1 MRRTSKEV
9 CGACDASLRFRWL
22 LGFGAA
28 LLLLA
33 VCGGC
38 NPGGPGPRP
47 TEAVPPLE
55 LSRNGISGHV
65 ITLDEKASAPERH
78 AAEELAAFLKQ
89 VTGAEFVIQ
98 TPAEAGL
105 KPQIAVGPGA
115 AKALA
120 PALSLDGLGAE
131 GIVIQAV
138 PPSLILTGG
147 VAAPRGTLY
156 AVYSFL
162 EDQVGCR
169 WWTRTES
176 TIPDKPTLAVA
187 GDLKVRYLPPLEK
200 REPYYREGFDK
211 DWAVRMK
218 DNGFYGLDEARGGS
232 LRFAGRNCHTFF
244 FLVPP
249 EEHFKKHPEWF
260 SEIKGERKGINTWLN
275 GTQLCLTNPELT
287 AFVIGRVKEWLR
299 ASPGAAFVS
308 LTQNDWHGWCTCAQC
323 KAVDDA
329 EGGPSGTMIRFA
341 NAVAEAIE
349 PEFPHVAIDTF
360 AYEYTRK
367 PPKLTKPRHN
377 VVVRLCSI
385 ECDFSRPLED
395 EVNRSFREDIE
406 NWAKICNRLYIWDYV
421 TNFRNYIQPHPNL
434 RVLGPNVRFFVRN
447 HAKGILEQGNYQ
459 SSGGEFSALRL
470 WLTAK
475 LMWNP
480 ALDDQALLN
489 EFLSGYYGPAAP
501 FLRRY
506 IDLLQDR
513 VEATGVNMRIN
524 MPVTAPY
531 LDLATLLSAEAL
543 LQQAEQSVVNQ
554 PDLLRRV
561 RIAHLPVR
569 YVLFSQWPQLKMTAT
584 RTGVEWLTM
593 TRGEVLAGFE
603 AICAENQITHLWED
617 EKRPFST
624 LRNSFD
630 EARRESPAPPAECRG
645 LSRTD
650 WIDFQ
655 DEFFPFNRSEW
666 GALKPDARASD
677 GMAAWMPGTHREWA
691 LALRFADSLAL
702 LQGEEWT
709 AYLVLRVDRKAATG
723 LAFSSGIYD
732 PKSKLDI
739 ARLSRQAAEITDGE
753 YHTYK
758 LGDFKPTPDV
768 YLWVAPPE
776 NPDSITGIRV
786 DRIFL
791 IRKSGK

>member
-1 MRRTSKEV
+1 L
-9 CGACDASLRFRWL
+9 D
-22 LGFGAA
+22 
-28 LLLLA
+28 
-33 VCGGC
+33 
-38 NPGGPGPRP
+38 
-47 TEAVPPLE
+47 
-55 LSRNGISGHV
+55 LSRNGITGYV

-78 AAEELAAFLKQ
+78 AAEELASFLKQ
-89 VTGAEFVIQ
+89 VTGAEFAIQ

-105 KPQIAVGPGA
+105 KPQIAVGPAA
-115 AKALA
+115 AKTLA
-120 PALSLDGLGAE
+120 PELSLDGLGSD
-131 GIVIQAV
+131 GIVVQAV
-138 PPSLILTGG
+138 PPGLILTGG
-147 VAAPRGTLY
+147 VGAPRGTLY

-162 EDQVGCR
+162 EDSVGCR

-176 TIPDKPTLAVA
+176 TIPKKPELAVP

-200 REPYYREGFDK
+200 RESYYREAQDK

-232 LRFAGRNCHTFF
+232 LGFAGRNCHTFF

-249 EEHFKKHPEWF
+249 EEHFEKHPEWF
-260 SEIKGERKGINTWLN
+260 SEINGERKGVNTWLN
-275 GTQLCLTNPELT
+275 GTQLCLTHPELT
-287 AFVIGRVKEWLR
+287 AFVIGRVKELLR
-299 ASPGAAFVS
+299 ANPGAAFVS
-308 LTQNDWHGWCTCAQC
+308 LTQNDWHGGCTCVKC
-323 KAVDDA
+323 KAVDEA

-367 PPKLTKPRHN
+367 PPKLTKPRPN

-395 EVNRSFREDIE
+395 EANRSFREDIE
-406 NWAKICNRLYIWDYV
+406 GWAKICDRLYIWDYV

-447 HAKGILEQGNYQ
+447 HAKGIFEQGNGQ

-470 WLTAK
+470 WLTSK
-475 LMWNP
+475 LLWNP
-480 ALDDQALLN
+480 ELDDSALLH
-489 EFLSGYYGPAAP
+489 EFLAGYYGPAAP
-501 FLRRY
+501 FLLRY
-506 IDLLQDR
+506 IDLLHDR
-513 VEATGVNMRIN
+513 VAATGVTLRIN

-543 LQQAEQSVVNQ
+543 LEQAEQSVVNQ
-554 PDLLRRV
+554 PDFLRRV
-561 RIAHLPVR
+561 RIARLPVR
-569 YVLFSQWPQLKMTAT
+569 YVLFSQWPQLKMTAA

-593 TRGEVLAGFE
+593 TRGEVLDGFE
-603 AICAENQITHLWED
+603 AVCAENQITHLAED
-617 EKRPFST
+617 EKRMVPT
-624 LRNSFD
+624 LRNAFD
-630 EARRESPAPPAECRG
+630 PARRENPAPPVECRN
-645 LSRTD
+645 LPRTD

-655 DEFFPFNRSEW
+655 DEFFPFNQSQW

-691 LALRFADSLAL
+691 LSLRFADSMAL
-702 LQGEEWT
+702 LQDGEWT
-709 AYLVLRVDRKAATG
+709 AYIVLRVDRKAATG

-732 PKSKLDI
+732 SKNKADLGR
-739 ARLSRQAAEITDGE
+739 AMRQAADLTDEE

-776 NPDSITGIRV
+776 NPDSITGVWV

-791 IRKSGK
+791 IRKTDP